1 MQYSI
6 TVRNVWKMLGYKWI
20 LKDVSL
26 DILSSCLTYIYG
38 SNGSG
43 KSTFLKMLGGLWK
56 PTKGK
61 IHILGY
67 PPTSPVA
74 KKLVGIVVHENI
86 LYDELT
92 VLENI
97 RFHLGF
103 YPSYNKNWV
112 KEVLNLLDIN
122 KVINKKVKELSF
134 GWKRRINIARALLHS
149 PKILI
154 IDEPL
159 TGLDDAGRASVKRVI
174 RYIINQG
181 GTAIVASP
189 EIDKELVEDVD
200 YIFYEVSDKRIFLQG
215 GFL

>member
-1 MQYSI
+1 
-6 TVRNVWKMLGYKWI
+6 
-20 LKDVSL
+20 
-26 DILSSCLTYIYG
+26 
-38 SNGSG
+38 
-43 KSTFLKMLGGLWK
+43 LGGLWK

-92 VLENI
+92 VIENI
-97 RFHLGF
+97 QFHLGF
-103 YPSYNKNWV
+103 YSSYNESWV
-112 KEVLNLLDIN
+112 KEILGLLGIN
-122 KVINKKVKELSF
+122 KVINKKIRELSF

-159 TGLDDAGRASVKRVI
+159 TGLDDAGRASVKRII
-174 RYIINQG
+174 RYTINRG
-181 GTAIVASP
+181 GTVIVASP
-189 EIDKELVEDVD
+189 EIDKELIEDIDHV
-200 YIFYEVSDKRIFLQG
+200 FYKVSGKKIFLQG

>member
-1 MQYSI
+1 
-6 TVRNVWKMLGYKWI
+6 MLGYKWI
-20 LKDVSL
+20 LEDVSL
-26 DILSSCLTYIYG
+26 DIPSSCLAYVYG

-61 IHILGY
+61 INVLGY
-67 PPTSPVA
+67 LPTSPVT
-74 KKLVGIVVHENI
+74 KKLVGIVMHENI

-92 VLENI
+92 VFENI
-97 RFHLGF
+97 HFHLGF

-112 KEVLNLLDIN
+112 KEILDLLGIN

-149 PKILI
+149 PKIFI

-159 TGLDDAGRASVKRVI
+159 TGLDDAGRASVKKVLH
-174 RYIINQG
+174 YIINQG
-181 GTAIVASP
+181 GTVIVASP
-189 EIDKELVEDVD
+189 EIDKELIEDVD
-200 YIFYEVSDKRIFLQG
+200 HVFYEVSGKKIFLKE
-215 GFL
+215 GFP